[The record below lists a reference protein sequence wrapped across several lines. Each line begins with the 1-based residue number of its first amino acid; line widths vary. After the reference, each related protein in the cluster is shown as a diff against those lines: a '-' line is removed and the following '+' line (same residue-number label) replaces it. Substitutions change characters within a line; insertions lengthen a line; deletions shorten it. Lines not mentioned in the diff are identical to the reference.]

1 MHRPSAGVLSA
12 GMGWIK
18 GPRGRWEGGRVW
30 EDTDGRITYVI
41 RRMIRGKEYEVST
54 RCSRIGAARTQLER
68 FEADPEGYDPAA
80 PAPGGGPGALRLTAE
95 LVRLFVAWSQA
106 PGAEGGKGNSR
117 AWALQQKAYLAWW
130 IEQLDGRDLRRL
142 SLRDHIIPALDG
154 VPGRRHRIEVLK
166 AFFSWLRRE
175 RHLVSRAEDVT
186 LDLQVQARRPEQ
198 WTRPKAI
205 PRRAYLRVL
214 QVLEGDHRDA
224 LRLLDETGWHVSE
237 LVRFVRAGELE
248 PMPAGRKDGA
258 AVAVVTKRKSGEPQR
273 TALSAEALGAAERL
287 RAKGTFSVSRFYDAI
302 KKASE
307 KLGVDVTPGRFRHT
321 LATRAVEAG
330 ADPAA
335 VSAYL
340 GHKSEATMRRFY
352 ATLAVVP
359 RPKR

>member
-1 MHRPSAGVLSA
+1 
-12 GMGWIK
+12 MGWIT

-30 EDTDGRITYVI
+30 EDEQGRITYII
-41 RRMIRGKEYEVST
+41 RRQVGGKRYEVST
-54 RCSRIGAARTQLER
+54 RCSKLAAALKQLER
-68 FEADPEGYDPAA
+68 FEADPAA
-80 PAPGGGPGALRLTAE
+80 YEPGGAPRGEAVELTPE
-95 LVRLFVAWSQA
+95 LVAQFVAWSQA
-106 PGAEGGKGNSR
+106 PSSEGGKGNTR

-130 IEQLDGRDLRRL
+130 AGKLHRRDLRKL
-142 SLRDHIIPALDG
+142 SLPVHVLPALDG

-186 LDLQVQARRPEQ
+186 LDLKVQARRPEQ
-198 WTRPKAI
+198 WTRPKVIAKKD
-205 PRRAYLRVL
+205 YLRVL
-214 QVLEGDHRDA
+214 QALEGDHRDA

-237 LVRFVRAGELE
+237 LTRFVRAGELE
-248 PMPAGRKDGA
+248 PMPAGRRDGA
-258 AVAVVTKRKSGEPQR
+258 AVAVVHRRKSGEPQR
-273 TALSAEALGAAERL
+273 TAISAEALVAAKRL
-287 RAKGTFSVSRFYDAI
+287 REKGTFSVSRFYEAI
-302 KKASE
+302 KAASK
-307 KLGVDVTPGRFRHT
+307 KLGVTVTPGRFRHT

-352 ATLAVVP
+352 STLAVVP